1 MEYPVVRAKD
11 RAFVGTGIARKVRDL
26 GFIPAVV
33 YGGEGENRP
42 IVVDP
47 KVVTAILNSD
57 GGRNRIVS
65 LSVEGEKAEKTLAV
79 VREFQLHPL
88 KRNVLHCDFMRV
100 HEKTELLVKVA
111 VVVVGKSES
120 EKVGAVLKIAMRQI
134 TMKCPADLIPEH
146 ITIDASKLN
155 LGDSL
160 KISQLPLPQGAR
172 AVYLRDN
179 NVVIVSMPK
188 LEKPEVGEEVPAAG
202 VAGATPAAAAA
213 PAAPAAK

>member
-11 RAFVGTGIARKVRDL
+11 RAFVGTGIARKVREL

-33 YGGEGENRP
+33 YGGEGENRA

-57 GGRNRIVS
+57 GGKNRIVS
-65 LSVEGEKAEKTLAV
+65 LNVEGEKAEKTLAV

-100 HEKTELLVKVA
+100 HEKTELLVKVG
-111 VVVVGKSES
+111 VVVVGKSEA
-120 EKVGAVLKIAMRQI
+120 EKLGAVLKIAMRQI
-134 TMKCPADLIPEH
+134 TMKCPASLIPEH

-172 AVYLRDN
+172 AVFLRDN

-188 LEKPEVGEEVPAAG
+188 LEKPEAGEEVPAAG
-202 VAGATPAAAAA
+202 APAAAAAA